1 MLAMDTIK
9 NGNELNL
16 QLESTLQELPLWSVY
31 VEVSH
36 PAKVINTV
44 FEQQPLLPGIIL
56 TDNQEYVGMISR
68 QRFFEH
74 MSRPYS
80 FALFAKRPTETLL
93 KFLDL
98 DVCLIAE
105 ETPIIEAIQI
115 ALQRPSQL
123 AYEPIVV
130 KPKLGNYKLLDF
142 HQLLLAY
149 SQIQVLTL
157 AQLEQVEEQSRI
169 AKAGFRN
176 LKNNYTRLLQNDK
189 MAALGQLVAGIAHE
203 INNPVSFIAGNLVHA
218 LNYSQDL
225 LNLVSLYQQY
235 YPEPAA
241 EIQDAIADME
251 LEFLTADFVHLLKSM
266 KVGTERIQEIVLAL
280 RNFSRL
286 DESEQKIVD
295 IHEGI
300 DSTLLLLQSR
310 LKNPE
315 TGQIISVVKD
325 YAKLPLV
332 ECYPGLL
339 NQVFMHIITNSI
351 DAIYHNFNKSE
362 SSSYSPNSIFKEPL
376 IKIQT
381 ELQNDNYVTIR
392 IIDNGLGI
400 PKDIQKQL
408 FDPFFTTKSIGKG
421 TGLSLSISY
430 QIIVDKHRGQLQF
443 VSGLGRGT
451 EFIITIPIRLNCY

>member
-1 MLAMDTIK
+1 MLAIDTIK
-9 NGNELNL
+9 NGNDLNL

-31 VEVSH
+31 VEVAH
-36 PAKVINTV
+36 PAKDLNIL

-56 TDNQEYVGMISR
+56 TCNQEYVGMISR

-80 FALFAKRPTETLL
+80 FALFAKRPTENLL

-98 DVCLIAE
+98 EVC
-105 ETPIIEAIQI
+105 IISEDTSIVEAIQL

-123 AYEPIVV
+123 AYEPILV
-130 KPKLGNYKLLDF
+130 KTKLGNYKLLDF

-225 LNLVSLYQQY
+225 LDLVSLYQKY

-241 EIQDAIADME
+241 EIQDAIADIE
-251 LEFLTADFVHLLKSM
+251 LEFLRDDFLDLLKSM
-266 KVGTERIQEIVLAL
+266 KVGTERIHEIVLAL

-286 DESEQKIVD
+286 DESEKKTVD

-310 LKNPE
+310 LENQQ
-315 TGQIISVVKD
+315 TGQLITVVKE
-325 YAKLPLV
+325 YEKLPLV

-339 NQVFMHIITNSI
+339 NQAFMNILANAI
-351 DAIYHNFNKSE
+351 DAIFNNYDYSILPSSEPKS
-362 SSSYSPNSIFKEPL
+362 PL
-376 IKIQT
+376 IQIRT
-381 ELQNDNYVTIR
+381 ESIDDNHIIIR
-392 IIDNGLGI
+392 IADNGLGI
-400 PKDIQKQL
+400 PKDMQKRL

-430 QIIVDKHRGQLQF
+430 QIVVDKHGGQLQCLS
-443 VSGLGRGT
+443 VVGKGT
-451 EFIITIPIRLNCY
+451 EFIITIPIHLDS

>member
-1 MLAMDTIK
+1 MDTIK
-9 NGNELNL
+9 NGKELNL

-31 VEVSH
+31 VEIAH
-36 PAKVINTV
+36 PAKDLNII
-44 FEQQPLLPGIIL
+44 FEQNPLLPGIIL
-56 TDNQEYVGMISR
+56 TGEREYIGMISR

-80 FALFAKRPTETLL
+80 FALFAKRPTENLL

-98 DVCLIAE
+98 DVCLIGE
-105 ETPIIEAIQI
+105 ETPIVEAIQI

-130 KPKLGNYKLLDF
+130 KTKLGNYKLLDF

-169 AKAGFRN
+169 AKEGFRN

-225 LNLVSLYQQY
+225 LDLVSLYQKY

-241 EIQDAIADME
+241 EIQDAIADIE

-286 DESEQKIVD
+286 DESDKKIVD

-300 DSTLLLLQSR
+300 DSALLLLQSR
-310 LKNPE
+310 LKNQQ
-315 TGQIISVVKD
+315 TGQIINLVKE

-339 NQVFMHIITNSI
+339 NQVFMSIITNAI
-351 DAIYHNFNKSE
+351 DAIYHNFNTSE
-362 SSSYSPNSIFKEPL
+362 LSSYLPNPFFKDPL

-381 ELQNDNYVTIR
+381 ELQDENYVTIR

-400 PKDIQKQL
+400 PKDIQKRL
-408 FDPFFTTKSIGKG
+408 FDPFFTTKNIGQG

-430 QIIVDKHRGQLQF
+430 QIIVDKHNGQLQC
-443 VSGLGRGT
+443 VSGVGKGT
-451 EFIITIPIRLNCY
+451 EFIITIPVRLDSY